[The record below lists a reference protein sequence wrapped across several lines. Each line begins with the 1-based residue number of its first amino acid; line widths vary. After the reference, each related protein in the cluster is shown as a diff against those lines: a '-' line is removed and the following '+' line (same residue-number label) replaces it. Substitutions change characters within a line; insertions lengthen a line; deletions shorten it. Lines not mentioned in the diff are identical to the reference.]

1 MATVLT
7 GADLTLTIDSDPFD
21 AQTISTTFNYAPDQ
35 QVLETLSGPVYKTLT
50 KPYSL
55 DVTMYADWGTTN
67 SLCEALASAAL
78 TAPDTS
84 LTFTAVYVGP
94 NATTTLTGKV
104 FPAIP
109 PFGGEGAAAAQTSF
123 TLTGDRNTAPTIVAV

>member
-1 MATVLT
+1 
-7 GADLTLTIDSDPFD
+7 
-21 AQTISTTFNYAPDQ
+21 
-35 QVLETLSGPVYKTLT
+35 
-50 KPYSL
+50 
-55 DVTMYADWGTTN
+55 MYADWGTTN

-123 TLTGDRNTAPTIVAV
+123 TLVGDRNTAPTIVAV

>member
-7 GADLTLTIDSDPFD
+7 GADLTLTIDSAAYD
-21 AQTISTTFNYAPDQ
+21 AQTISTTFTYSPDQ

-55 DVTMYADWGTTN
+55 DVTMYADWGATN

-78 TAPDTS
+78 SAPDTS
-84 LTFTAVYVGP
+84 LTFTLVYVGP

-104 FPAIP
+104 FPTIP
-109 PFGGEGAAAAQTSF
+109 PFSGEGASAAQTSF
-123 TLTGDRNTAPTIVAV
+123 TLVGDRNTAPTVTAV